1 MNTRHHTFHIPV
13 MGIGYTIDTP
23 IKVAHLGID
32 STISLVDDILVEKM
46 RKFYSQKFEIPY
58 QEISHKMDDF
68 RAERITS
75 YLNLMKKIAEN
86 KLDEFRQ
93 ATFDKKEEI
102 KEYFHLLPDSS
113 EIKKEFKQKWDHFS
127 LHDMKAWL
135 KDNLH
140 IGQIDVNIMTKVDR
154 DNYKNGEKLPVEY
167 NDAHAAFR
175 GFANSELNSSVVLS
189 AGMNPRLFNYM
200 DQFDAFYPNEEGDLN
215 KKIIL
220 KVSDYRSAFIQGQY
234 LAKKGLWVSEYRI
247 ESGLNCGGHAFAS
260 NGILMGPVLEEFKQN
275 REELKTQMWSIYT
288 KALESKAKLI
298 PQTPLEIKI
307 TAQGGVGTTEE
318 HDFLLNHYQVDSV
331 GWGTPFLLVPE
342 ATSVDD
348 ATRKQLIAAKEEDLY
363 LSNISPLGVPF
374 NSLRGNTKDLE
385 KQALIEKGKPGSLCP
400 KKYVELNYEYTDK
413 GLCTAS
419 YRYQRLRIN
428 DLKAL
433 NLAEEDYQKE
443 YHKIVEK
450 SCVCVG
456 LGTAALLSKGLD
468 TKVEG
473 PGVSICPGPNMA
485 YYEKETS
492 LSEMVGHIY
501 GRNNVIIRKDRPHM
515 FIKELQLYVDHFKEK
530 IEEIKADMNKKQ
542 EKNLIL
548 FNENLKEGVS
558 YYQQLFGKLKN
569 SFHETKEQIMKDLD
583 YSAEKIQELKQEMM
597 KKLYVGQS

>member
-1 MNTRHHTFHIPV
+1 
-13 MGIGYTIDTP
+13 
-23 IKVAHLGID
+23 
-32 STISLVDDILVEKM
+32 
-46 RKFYSQKFEIPY
+46 
-58 QEISHKMDDF
+58 
-68 RAERITS
+68 
-75 YLNLMKKIAEN
+75 
-86 KLDEFRQ
+86 
-93 ATFDKKEEI
+93 
-102 KEYFHLLPDSS
+102 
-113 EIKKEFKQKWDHFS
+113 
-127 LHDMKAWL
+127 
-135 KDNLH
+135 
-140 IGQIDVNIMTKVDR
+140 
-154 DNYKNGEKLPVEY
+154 
-167 NDAHAAFR
+167 
-175 GFANSELNSSVVLS
+175 
-189 AGMNPRLFNYM
+189 M
-200 DQFDAFYPNEEGDLN
+200 DQFDAFYPNQQGELN

-260 NGILMGPVLEEFKQN
+260 NGILMGPVLEEFKQK
-275 REELKTQMWSIYT
+275 REELKTQLWSVYS
-288 KALESKAKLI
+288 KALESKAKFI
-298 PQTPLEIKI
+298 PQSPLEIKV
-307 TAQGGVGTTEE
+307 TAQGGVGTTDE
-318 HDFLLNHYQVDSV
+318 HDFLLKHYQVDSV

-342 ATSVDD
+342 ATSVDN

-419 YRYQRLRIN
+419 YRYQRLRIK

-433 NLAEEDYQKE
+433 NLAEVEYQKA
-443 YHKIVEK
+443 YNKIVEK

-456 LGTAALLSKGLD
+456 LGTAALLSKDLD

-492 LSEMVGHIY
+492 LTEMVGHIY
-501 GRNNVIIRKDRPHM
+501 GRNNVINRKDRPHM

-530 IEEIKADMNKKQ
+530 IEELKSDMNKKQ

-569 SFHETKEQIMKDLD
+569 SFQETKEQIMNDLD
-583 YSAEKIQELKQEMM
+583 HSAEKIQELKQEMI
-597 KKLYVGQS
+597 KKLSVG

>member
-1 MNTRHHTFHIPV
+1 
-13 MGIGYTIDTP
+13 MGIGYTIDSP

-46 RKFYSQKFEIPY
+46 RKFYSEKFEIPY

-68 RAERITS
+68 RALRITS
-75 YLNLMKKIAEN
+75 YLNLMKKIAET
-86 KLDEFRQ
+86 KLEEFKQ
-93 ATFDKKEEI
+93 ATFGKKEEI

-113 EIKKEFKQKWDHFS
+113 EIKKEFKQKWESFS
-127 LHDMKAWL
+127 LKDMKAWL
-135 KDNLH
+135 KENLH
-140 IGQIDVNIMTKVDR
+140 MGQIDVNIMTKVDR

-200 DQFDAFYPNEEGDLN
+200 DQFDAFYPNQQGELN

-260 NGILMGPVLEEFKQN
+260 NGILMGPVLEEFKQK
-275 REELKTQMWSIYT
+275 REELKTQLWSVYS
-288 KALESKAKLI
+288 KALESKAKFI
-298 PQTPLEIKI
+298 PQSPLEIKV
-307 TAQGGVGTTEE
+307 TAQGGVGTTDE
-318 HDFLLNHYQVDSV
+318 HDFLLKHYQVDSV

-342 ATSVDD
+342 ATSVDN

-419 YRYQRLRIN
+419 YRYQRLRIK

-433 NLAEEDYQKE
+433 NLAEVEYQKA
-443 YHKIVEK
+443 YNKIVEK

-456 LGTAALLSKGLD
+456 LGTAALLSKDLD

-492 LSEMVGHIY
+492 LTEMVGHIY
-501 GRNNVIIRKDRPHM
+501 GRNNVINRKDRPHM

-530 IEEIKADMNKKQ
+530 IEELKSDMNKKQ

-569 SFHETKEQIMKDLD
+569 SFQETKEQIMNDLD
-583 YSAEKIQELKQEMM
+583 HSAEKIQELKQEMI
-597 KKLYVGQS
+597 KKLSVG